1 MARKQVA
8 VIGAGI
14 SGLGAIKCCLD
25 EDLEPTCFERNDDIG
40 GLWKFQ
46 ENISEKIPSIYKS
59 VTINTSKE
67 MTCFSDF
74 PIPDHFPNYM
84 HNSKFMDYIR
94 MYARHFG
101 LLKYIRFQTKVLSVR
116 KRPDFS
122 LTGQWDVVVESD
134 EKQETLVFD
143 GILVCSGHHTDPYLP
158 LQSFPGIDKF
168 EGRYFHS
175 REYKSPDGFV
185 GKRIIVV
192 GIGNSAVDIAVELSR
207 VAKQVFLSTKRG
219 AWIFNRVWNNGYPLD
234 TSSCTRFNNF
244 LNKIS
249 TTEMTNNHLEKILN
263 SRFNH
268 AHYGLKPQH
277 RPLSQAPT
285 VSDELP
291 FHIISGRVQVKPN
304 VKEFTETDAIFEDG
318 TIEEN
323 IDVVIFATGYSFSFP
338 FLDGLINV
346 TNNEVSLYKYMFLAK
361 LEKPTLA
368 VIGLIQVVGSVLPIA
383 EIQSRWATRV
393 FKGLSQLPSVK
404 DMMADIA
411 QRKRALEKR
420 YVKTPRHTLQVGHM
434 EYMDEIATLLGV
446 KPNLLALFLSDPQ
459 LAMEVFFGP
468 CTPYQYRLQG
478 PGKWAGA
485 RRAILTQ
492 RERII
497 KPLRTRITSKDSGS
511 SSLLPWLKMAPVG
524 LALLTAGLAY
534 FRHIHHYDE

>member
-1 MARKQVA
+1 MALIEER
-8 VIGAGI
+8 
-14 SGLGAIKCCLD
+14 
-25 EDLEPTCFERNDDIG
+25 EDG
-40 GLWKFQ
+40 GRTVDKWSDSAH
-46 ENISEKIPSIYKS
+46 ENISEKMPSIYKS

-84 HNSKFMDYIR
+84 HNSKLMDYIR

-122 LTGQWDVVVESD
+122 FTGQWDVVVESD

-175 REYKSPDGFV
+175 REYKSPDGFL

-207 VAKQVFLSTKRG
+207 VAKQHIRLLV
-219 AWIFNRVWNNGYPLD
+219 IFY
-234 TSSCTRFNNF
+234 
-244 LNKIS
+244 IY
-249 TTEMTNNHLEKILN
+249 I
-263 SRFNH
+263 
-268 AHYGLKPQH
+268 Y

-318 TIEEN
+318 TMEEN

-346 TNNEVSLYKYMFLAK
+346 TNNEVSLYKYMFLAE

-497 KPLRTRITSKDSGS
+497 KPLRTRITSEDSGS

-534 FRHIHHYDE
+534 FRHIHHYDA